1 MTVVAYRM
9 KSSSLGDDVM
19 AASRQMTGPLRA
31 GIAALG
37 IPLALTLAIPA
48 VAAEVGEGVFQPIF
62 RA

>member
-1 MTVVAYRM
+1 
-9 KSSSLGDDVM
+9 M

-37 IPLALTLAIPA
+37 IPLALILAIPA
-48 VAAEVGEGVFQPIF
+48 AAAEEEAKVFPVPIF